1 MKIVKNWKE
10 ICVYIFSFEVLFSS
24 ESCLKIYQVQ
34 VKLVIDSDS
43 RLNKRIN
50 YRQEVISVRMK
61 INEKKRRINFFFF
74 PHLKINFRRKSNSKN
89 LIDYIFLPTSDVSF
103 YIFPILRINN
113 QSQVIVVFE
122 KIVKFKENKISD
134 KRIFNICHVVNNEMF
149 HEKF

>member
-74 PHLKINFRRKSNSKN
+74 R
-89 LIDYIFLPTSDVSF
+89 
-103 YIFPILRINN
+103 
-113 QSQVIVVFE
+113 FE
-122 KIVKFKENKISD
+122 N
-134 KRIFNICHVVNNEMF
+134 
-149 HEKF
+149 

>member
-74 PHLKINFRRKSNSKN
+74 SHLKINFRRKSNSKN
-89 LIDYIFLPTSDVSF
+89 LIDYIFLPTFDVSF
-103 YIFPILRINN
+103 YIFPIT
-113 QSQVIVVFE
+113 SQ
-122 KIVKFKENKISD
+122 
-134 KRIFNICHVVNNEMF
+134 
-149 HEKF
+149 